1 MMIPVGFYLLSYVL
15 EMTANE
21 PCWIE
26 VVKLVSSI
34 MPLLALFQVF
44 DGTSAVTGG
53 VLRARG
59 KQFVGALL
67 NLRRVLLSYS
77 RRVRWR

>member
-1 MMIPVGFYLLSYVL
+1 
-15 EMTANE
+15 
-21 PCWIE
+21 
-26 VVKLVSSI
+26 VKLVSSI

-67 NLRRVLLSYS
+67 NLRRVLFSYFAQCALALTS
-77 RRVRWR
+77 SSHQCLLYLR

>member
-1 MMIPVGFYLLSYVL
+1 
-15 EMTANE
+15 MTIQVSAAFSQSCVE
-21 PCWIE
+21 IFSERGKIE

-67 NLRRVLLSYS
+67 NLRH
-77 RRVRWR
+77 VRPFISLPVYHIR